1 MARATVSAVIA
12 VALVALGSLP
22 AAADDALP
30 FIGTWDC
37 EVATFTFTKDN
48 YNNGSEDLPIQE
60 VQEGTDGSYTLFFAD
75 DYIITLSG
83 FTGDAMGW
91 FSPASG
97 DSFQCTLQP

>member
-1 MARATVSAVIA
+1 MARAAVSAFIA
-12 VALVALGSLP
+12 AGLLAFGSLP
-22 AAADDALP
+22 AAAEDELP

-37 EVATFTFTKDN
+37 EVATFTFTEDS

-60 VQEGTDGSYTLFFAD
+60 IQEGTDGSYTLFFAD